1 MKHYP
6 HHIGDFNGATRH
18 LTRIERS
25 VYRDLLDLYYDT
37 EQPLN
42 TDVALLCRRILANS
56 NEESTAVK
64 QVLKEFFTSA
74 KLGWYHDRC
83 EAVIYSYH
91 QNTSQKAL
99 AGKASAE
106 AKRLRKQQAMAGT
119 NGQQPLKSVATKPQR
134 NSTNH
139 KPKPEPK
146 PLTKDKSATIVAFV
160 LPEWIDKNL
169 WDGWHSTPKRKNAT
183 DEQKT
188 LAVKKITKWRDEGLD
203 WQDAL
208 EKSAIGGYQGLF
220 APSAS
225 NGDKGQALTFAERDQ
240 LAKQKRWE
248 EMTGKKWPTES
259 QSFIDVDTSVLEL
272 K

>member
-139 KPKPEPK
+139 KPITINHK
-146 PLTKDKSATIVAFV
+146 LLSKDKTATSVASPDGVSQEVWLEFV
-160 LPEWIDKNL
+160 AHRK
-169 WDGWHSTPKRKNAT
+169 KKNARVSKFVVT
-183 DEQKT
+183 GIQKEADKAGWT
-188 LAVKKITKWRDEGLD
+188 LEAALAETVVRGWQSFKAD
-203 WQDAL
+203 WVAD
-208 EKSAIGGYQGLF
+208 K
-220 APSAS
+220 PSSQA
-225 NGDKGQALTFAERDQ
+225 QALTFAERDQ

-248 EMTGKKWPTES
+248 EMTGRKWPTES

>member
-119 NGQQPLKSVATKPQR
+119 NGQQL
-134 NSTNH
+134 
-139 KPKPEPK
+139 
-146 PLTKDKSATIVAFV
+146 LTKDKTATSVAPPDGVSQSVWDEFV
-160 LPEWIDKNL
+160 A
-169 WDGWHSTPKRKNAT
+169 HRKRKKETVSKLVVAGI
-183 DEQKT
+183 QKEADKAGWT
-188 LAVKKITKWRDEGLD
+188 LE
-203 WQDAL
+203 DAL
-208 EKSAIGGYQGLF
+208 SETVIRGWKSFKAIWV
-220 APSAS
+220 AKKSS
-225 NGDKGQALTFAERDQ
+225 SQAQTLSFAERDQ

-248 EMTGKKWPTES
+248 EMTGRQWPTES

>member
-56 NEESTAVK
+56 DEESTAVK

-134 NSTNH
+134 NLTNH

-146 PLTKDKSATIVAFV
+146 P
-160 LPEWIDKNL
+160 
-169 WDGWHSTPKRKNAT
+169 
-183 DEQKT
+183 
-188 LAVKKITKWRDEGLD
+188 
-203 WQDAL
+203 
-208 EKSAIGGYQGLF
+208 
-220 APSAS
+220 
-225 NGDKGQALTFAERDQ
+225 
-240 LAKQKRWE
+240 
-248 EMTGKKWPTES
+248 
-259 QSFIDVDTSVLEL
+259 
-272 K
+272 